1 MKIFVIWNVKK
12 KHLMTAKLCNLLYLF
27 ILFFIIFST
36 FRKRNTP
43 FQCNF
48 SLLYFNI
55 LPFPFYGYKW
65 FNMYLCI
72 WFYCIYLSSKLDEL
86 CFKFPFFLHT
96 FTLFFTS
103 HAILFF
109 IWVKSN
115 PMTIKQKIERVKGNI
130 LPLFQHRLTLVLL
143 ERIKSFQLRYIVSY
157 IQ

>member
-1 MKIFVIWNVKK
+1 
-12 KHLMTAKLCNLLYLF
+12 MTAKLCNLLYIF

-36 FRKRNTP
+36 FRKTNNP
-43 FQCNF
+43 FQYHF

-86 CFKFPFFLHT
+86 CFKFPFSWTL

-103 HAILFF
+103 NAILFF

-115 PMTIKQKIERVKGNI
+115 PMTIKQKIEQVKGNI
-130 LPLFQHRLTLVLL
+130 LPLSQRRLALVLL
-143 ERIKSFQLRYIVSY
+143 ERIKNYQLRYIVSY

>member
-1 MKIFVIWNVKK
+1 MKGYKLK
-12 KHLMTAKLCNLLYLF
+12 DLLTAKLCNLLYIF
-27 ILFFIIFST
+27 ILFFIIFPT
-36 FRKRNTP
+36 FLKTNNP
-43 FQCNF
+43 IQYHF

-86 CFKFPFFLHT
+86 CFKFPFSWTL

-103 HAILFF
+103 NAILFF

-115 PMTIKQKIERVKGNI
+115 PMTIKQKIEQVKGNI
-130 LPLFQHRLTLVLL
+130 LPLSQRRLALVLL
-143 ERIKSFQLRYIVSY
+143 ERIKNYQLRYIVSY